1 MYSQQGD
8 VSGLCTQEVPWF
20 IWGTPRQDPR
30 NPHVNISGTDL
41 NLCFCVCVAGKPLP
55 CLETSGVLPAQM
67 ILFGVGLPH
76 ILSLRSVFI
85 SFQGYIRQCRK
96 HTGMFTTA
104 QLSTIFGNI
113 EDIYKFQRKFLKDL
127 EKQYNKEEPH
137 LSEIGSCFLQHVG

>member
-1 MYSQQGD
+1 M
-8 VSGLCTQEVPWF
+8 
-20 IWGTPRQDPR
+20 
-30 NPHVNISGTDL
+30 
-41 NLCFCVCVAGKPLP
+41 AGKPLP
-55 CLETSGVLPAQM
+55 CLQNTGVLPAKM
-67 ILFGVGLPH
+67 ILFRVGPVSH
-76 ILSLRSVFI
+76 PQTKERFFI

>member
-1 MYSQQGD
+1 MH
-8 VSGLCTQEVPWF
+8 SGGSLVHLGYPETGAGPQESVC
-20 IWGTPRQDPR
+20 GHLGCKSELVLR
-30 NPHVNISGTDL
+30 
-41 NLCFCVCVAGKPLP
+41 CVCGWETTPLP
-55 CLETSGVLPAQM
+55 VDHRGLASSNDFVQGRTCLTSSDQGV
-67 ILFGVGLPH
+67 F
-76 ILSLRSVFI
+76 FI